1 MPQHLLV
8 LGTRNRKKGLELLD
22 HLAPFDF
29 ELRSL
34 SEIPTAIEVEETGET
49 FAENAALKAS
59 VQARHLRAWVLGEDS
74 GLCVEALGGA
84 PGVYSAR
91 YAGLHANDEDNN
103 DKLLRELGELPPEKR
118 TAYYVCHATLSDPD
132 GTVRAESEG
141 RCYGR
146 IRRERTGQAGFGYD
160 PLFEVVEYHQTF
172 GELGI
177 GVKSVISHRSR
188 ALREIVPQLVKLV
201 QMGEWKPTHHPP
213 S

>member
-8 LGTRNRKKGLELLD
+8 LGTRNRKKGLELVDL
-22 HLAPFDF
+22 LAPFGF

-34 SEIPTAIEVEETGET
+34 SELPNAIEVEETGQT
-49 FAENAALKAS
+49 FAENAALKAT
-59 VQARHLRAWVLGEDS
+59 VQARQLNAWVLGEDS
-74 GLCVEALGGA
+74 GLCVEALGDA
-84 PGVYSAR
+84 PGVFSAR

-103 DKLLRELGELPPEKR
+103 AKLLRELDELPPEKR
-118 TAYYVCHATLSDPD
+118 TAYYVCHATLSAPD

-146 IRRERTGQAGFGYD
+146 IRRERSGQAGFGYD

-172 GELGI
+172 GELGN

-188 ALREIVPQLVKLV
+188 ALRQIVPQLVKLV
-201 QMGEWKPTHHPP
+201 QTGEWE
-213 S
+213 